1 LENPEQNDYQRRKDD
16 LNIETNGD
24 LKQDSESYE
33 NVSRRPTIEDLL
45 PSDEVD
51 PYYKFC
57 TPQYMQEL
65 DWAITFSKYDF
76 PWHDVKFLKISAK
89 ECYRKYT
96 GTIRDVQTF
105 YKKVLGGKEKL
116 KKHIA
121 SQLNE
126 PARVFFGSNA
136 EDGQNLNNA

>member
-1 LENPEQNDYQRRKDD
+1 MENPEQNDYQRRKDD

-57 TPQYMQEL
+57 TPQYM
-65 DWAITFSKYDF
+65 
-76 PWHDVKFLKISAK
+76 
-89 ECYRKYT
+89 
-96 GTIRDVQTF
+96 
-105 YKKVLGGKEKL
+105 
-116 KKHIA
+116 
-121 SQLNE
+121 
-126 PARVFFGSNA
+126 
-136 EDGQNLNNA
+136 